1 LNTPKKPGTDLA
13 ALKARL
19 AKKSKD
25 GDEAAAPAAAE
36 APPADQAP
44 PPADFGAPAQQHY
57 EPESQAYE
65 PPAAPAFA
73 PAEVQ
78 RAAAVA
84 PPVAAPSFN
93 APSDDPFGG
102 PSNATYD
109 SGPDVGGEVPG
120 RSNVG
125 VIAFAGI
132 IFLGIGLGVGWLGH
146 KIVSGGEKLE
156 AAKAKGKEMLAE
168 VNEVAN
174 ARKDVAVK
182 LETEVGKL
190 VLEDPAAGSAA
201 IVALLQESF
210 AKFPRIENLYGWQLA
225 GIHKTGIAKTFE
237 LYEKSNRVKIELA
250 ALAGFLAENADA
262 LKASGGPVSFGV
274 KFTADGAQLVALTGA
289 LCGESAADLAALK
302 PCEDPSKAV
311 AFKVQES
318 IGAEEKTLVR
328 GTGADQA
335 VFLAPSGQIYN
346 YAIGLEPAKNAAKVR
361 DFMWKRV
368 KESVD
373 ELATTEATVIKAMSN
388 YSDNPDVD
396 GSNPQPEP

>member
-1 LNTPKKPGTDLA
+1 MNTPKKPGTDLA

-57 EPESQAYE
+57 EPQPQAYE

-78 RAAAVA
+78 RAAAAA
-84 PPVAAPSFN
+84 PPVAAPTFT

-102 PSNATYD
+102 PSNASYD
-109 SGPDVGGEVPG
+109 PGPDVGGEVPG

-174 ARKDVAVK
+174 VRKDVAVK
-182 LETEVGKL
+182 LDDVGKV
-190 VLEDPAAGSAA
+190 VLTDPAAGSAA

-210 AKFPRIENLYGWQLA
+210 NKFPRLENLYGWQLA

-396 GSNPQPEP
+396 GSNPQPDP

>member
-1 LNTPKKPGTDLA
+1 MNTPKKPGTDLA

-25 GDEAAAPAAAE
+25 GDEAAAPAASE
-36 APPADQAP
+36 APPEEQAP

-57 EPESQAYE
+57 EPQPQAYE
-65 PPAAPAFA
+65 PPPAPAFA

-84 PPVAAPSFN
+84 PPVAAPSFT

-146 KIVSGGEKLE
+146 KIVSGGERLE

-182 LETEVGKL
+182 LDDVGKV

-210 AKFPRIENLYGWQLA
+210 NKFPRIENLYGWQLG

-274 KFTADGAQLVALTGA
+274 KFTADEAQLVALTAA
-289 LCGESAADLAALK
+289 LCGENTTDLAALTAC
-302 PCEDPSKAV
+302 PDPSKAV

-318 IGAEEKTLVR
+318 LGGAEKTLVR
-328 GTGADQA
+328 GTAQDQ
-335 VFLAPSGQIYN
+335 VMFLAPSGQIYN
-346 YAIGLEPAKNAAKVR
+346 YAVGLEPAKNAAKVR

>member
-1 LNTPKKPGTDLA
+1 MNTPKKPGTDLA

-25 GDEAAAPAAAE
+25 GDEAAAPAATE

-57 EPESQAYE
+57 EPQPQAYE

-78 RAAAVA
+78 RAAAAA
-84 PPVAAPSFN
+84 PPVAAPSFT

-102 PSNATYD
+102 PSNASYD
-109 SGPDVGGEVPG
+109 PGPDVGGEVPG

-174 ARKDVAVK
+174 VRKDVAVK
-182 LETEVGKL
+182 LDDVGKV
-190 VLEDPAAGSAA
+190 VLTDPAAGSAA

-210 AKFPRIENLYGWQLA
+210 NKFPRLENLYGWQLA

-396 GSNPQPEP
+396 GSNPQPDP